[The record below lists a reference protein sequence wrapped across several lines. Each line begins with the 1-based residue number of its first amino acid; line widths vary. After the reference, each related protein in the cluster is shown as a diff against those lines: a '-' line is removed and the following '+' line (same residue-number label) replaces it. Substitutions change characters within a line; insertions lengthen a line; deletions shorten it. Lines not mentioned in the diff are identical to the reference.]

1 MSAQRL
7 PWSEVRIDRSN
18 RRWESLCALAKL
30 LIRRDWQATH
40 HTNAAPQGL
49 TLLFP
54 MNDLFEEYIAA
65 LLRRGLVGS
74 DIQVTTQG
82 GLRHCLGDR
91 SEEHTSELQSLMRIS
106 YTVFCLKKKKK
117 KYKHKTNN
125 KKNQHQHN

>member
-1 MSAQRL
+1 MRISD
-7 PWSEVRIDRSN
+7 WSSDVCSSD
-18 RRWESLCALAKL
+18 L
-30 LIRRDWQATH
+30 RDWQATH

-82 GLRHCLGDR
+82 GLRHCLGDFVAVER
-91 SEEHTSELQSLMRIS
+91 LEKETLFQTPPDIILRRGTPIVQINHTKWQQLQLQ
-106 YTVFCLKKKKK
+106 
-117 KYKHKTNN
+117 KYDRATRRER
-125 KKNQHQHN
+125 

>member
-1 MSAQRL
+1 MRISDWKFRRVLFRSTERIFTELRHSLADITPMSAQRL

-54 MNDLFEEYIAA
+54 MNDLFEIGRAH
-65 LLRRGLVGS
+65 V
-74 DIQVTTQG
+74 
-82 GLRHCLGDR
+82 
-91 SEEHTSELQSLMRIS
+91 
-106 YTVFCLKKKKK
+106 
-117 KYKHKTNN
+117 
-125 KKNQHQHN
+125 

>member
-1 MSAQRL
+1 MYFL
-7 PWSEVRIDRSN
+7 FLVLYFFIVF
-18 RRWESLCALAKL
+18 LM
-30 LIRRDWQATH
+30 IRRPQRTTRTDTLFPYTTLFRSWQATH

-82 GLRHCLGDR
+82 GLRHCLGDFVAGER
-91 SEEHTSELQSLMRIS
+91 LEKATQIGRAH
-106 YTVFCLKKKKK
+106 V
-117 KYKHKTNN
+117 
-125 KKNQHQHN
+125 